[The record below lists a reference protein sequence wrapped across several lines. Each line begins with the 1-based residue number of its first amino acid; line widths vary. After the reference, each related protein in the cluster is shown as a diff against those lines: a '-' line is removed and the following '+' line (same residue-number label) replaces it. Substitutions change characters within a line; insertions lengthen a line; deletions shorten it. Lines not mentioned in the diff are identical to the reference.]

1 MLVSGEHLNPYKV
14 LQVDSEAEPE
24 VIDAAYRRLAS
35 KYHPDKDPSPAA
47 TERMKQIN
55 AAYEVLKDA
64 ERRAEHDEERAQT
77 RAERRRQERE
87 KEPER
92 PAPAPPARSEGFPVE
107 EVSNRVFKKVLGAA
121 AVIALL
127 VYLPWL
133 AAIVA
138 AVWAAVWS
146 FKKFPKAAWNVVRL
160 GVALVVFAGIYVWRQ
175 DSISRERREREE
187 KELADLDVRAL
198 LGTELAAYVTSCTAS
213 ATWLATD
220 LRGAYCTCLAD
231 ILESRFD
238 ASPITATSVWG
249 YKEEFKDRLRAASP
263 TAMAQTFCAEKV
275 QPKRVALPA
284 VGKLG
289 LKPAAARKAP
299 KPAPTAED
307 IDRSVLD
314 ALAAPQQ

>member
-14 LQVDSEAEPE
+14 LQVDSEADPE

-64 ERRAEHDEERAQT
+64 ERRAEHDEERAQGEA
-77 RAERRRQERE
+77 AERRRQERE
-87 KEPER
+87 SEPE
-92 PAPAPPARSEGFPVE
+92 PTAAPARSDGFPVE

-121 AVIALL
+121 AVVALL

-138 AVWAAVWS
+138 AVWAAVWA

-175 DSISRERREREE
+175 DSMSRERLEREE
-187 KELADLDVRAL
+187 KQLADMDVRAL
-198 LGTELAAYVTSCTAS
+198 LRTELAAYVTSCTAS
-213 ATWLATD
+213 ATWLAAD

-249 YKEEFKDRLRAASP
+249 YKAEFKDRLRAANP
-263 TAMAQTFCAEKV
+263 TAMAQTFCLQKV
-275 QPKRVALPA
+275 QPKQVALPA
-284 VGKLG
+284 VGK
-289 LKPAAARKAP
+289 PAATRKAP

-307 IDRSVLD
+307 VDRSVLD
-314 ALAAPQQ
+314 ALAAPPQ